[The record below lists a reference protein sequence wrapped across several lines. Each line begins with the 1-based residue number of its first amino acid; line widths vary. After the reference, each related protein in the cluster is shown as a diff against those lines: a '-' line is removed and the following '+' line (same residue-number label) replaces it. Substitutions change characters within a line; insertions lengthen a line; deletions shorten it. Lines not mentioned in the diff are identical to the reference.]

1 MTGKD
6 ASACPFSSNTAMM
19 QGSPSSMSD
28 TLHLPHIAALLSKIQ
43 DETVIFV
50 ATAAQQ
56 SNSVIQSAA
65 ASSNSQCAVDV
76 TIQVWWQCP
85 MVFLVLTRRRLT
97 AVQGV
102 SEPPVRVMEQVASFP

>member
-1 MTGKD
+1 MCCASHSSKAMRGKEG
-6 ASACPFSSNTAMM
+6 SARPFSSNTAMM

-28 TLHLPHIAALLSKIQ
+28 KLHLPHIAAVLSKIQ

-65 ASSNSQCAVDV
+65 SSSSLQCTTDV
-76 TIQVWWQCP
+76 TRQVW
-85 MVFLVLTRRRLT
+85 
-97 AVQGV
+97 
-102 SEPPVRVMEQVASFP
+102 